1 MKSPILIQFL
11 TISFLIVGLLTTPST
26 QAQNQP
32 QIQVISPNGG
42 ETWQNGS
49 SEIVTYTYTGNPS
62 YLTIEYSSDN
72 GTTFEIIDYV
82 YSTSGTNQVPVYVN
96 FNATAQAK
104 IRVAEYNST
113 PLLYDDSD
121 APFAIENPPYFFL
134 SPYYGQVFYQG
145 NQITANWTIFNSFPT
160 DLSFS
165 SDNGATW
172 TTIATGVIGGFHNFN
187 APDVISD
194 QCKLR
199 ASQTGNPEIFS
210 NSQIFTILPPAEFTL
225 LSPNG
230 GEVWTYNTYET
241 VSWSGSNLPD
251 LVVIEYSVNGG
262 FTWNVLTYSHSDP
275 TGGSEQV
282 YVPQVSSSN
291 AKVRVRDQYDSSA
304 FDESDAVFTIYT
316 PPYIFYSPSSSNLYY
331 TGQPIDA
338 SWYSFS
344 TDNVD
349 VALSSDGGQT
359 YETVATDVASPYYG
373 SATFIAPSTP
383 SANCIVKVSKSSDP
397 AVFSL
402 SETFT
407 VTEAPVLSIIT
418 PNGGEIIDINS
429 EYEIQF
435 DYSGETLQ
443 YTYLQIDFS
452 ADNGQN
458 WQTLDYIY
466 YLGDDNTYTW
476 QTPDL
481 SSNQCLIR
489 ISDYY
494 FPFIAATSSSAFT
507 LEDFPDLQI
516 CMVGVD
522 TTSGKNMIAWNKP
535 NSNLI
540 SEYVVMKEGNISNQ
554 YTEIASIPADSPSV
568 FIDESSN
575 PRVQATRY
583 KLTFRDAAGNL
594 YPEELFHQ
602 TMHLTIS
609 KGVGDTWN
617 LIWSPYLGFDVD
629 SYNIYRGSSPSNLE
643 MIGTV
648 SGNFT
653 SYSDFSAAPGFV
665 YYMVEVVNPNNCN
678 PDGLR
683 NLKLNSSMS
692 NIATNYTLG
701 LDDNVLSSSLSAYPN
716 PASEILR
723 LTLPLGKVKSESAM
737 LQVAD
742 IRGGMIINTNIST
755 SELASGYNLDV
766 SNLRPGI
773 YNVIIITSE
782 GIATRRFIRK

>member
-1 MKSPILIQFL
+1 MKSPILSQFF
-11 TISFLIVGLLTTPST
+11 TISLLIAGLFYGSATEVLA
-26 QAQNQP
+26 QA

-49 SEIVTYTYTGNPS
+49 SEIVTYSYTGNPS
-62 YLTIEYSSDN
+62 YLTIEYSFDD
-72 GTTFEIIDYV
+72 GVTFEIIDYV
-82 YSTSGTNQVPVYVN
+82 YSTSGTNQVPVFVN
-96 FNATAQAK
+96 FNPTTQAK

-121 APFAIENPPYFFL
+121 ASFSIVNPPYYFL
-134 SPYYGQVFYQG
+134 SPYPGEVFYQG
-145 NQITANWTIFNSFPT
+145 NQITADYISFIPGLT

-172 TTIATGVIGGFHNFN
+172 TTIATGVIGGLHNFT

-194 QCKLR
+194 QCRLR

-210 NSQIFTILPPAEFTL
+210 NSQIFTINPPAEFTL

-230 GEVWTYNTYET
+230 GEVWTYNTYEI

-262 FTWNVLTYSHSDP
+262 LTWDVLTYSDSDP

-282 YVPQVSSSN
+282 YVPQVSSTN
-291 AKVRVRDQYDSSA
+291 AKIRVRDQYNSSS

-316 PPYIFYSPSSSNLYY
+316 PPYIFYSPSSFNLYY

-349 VALSSDGGQT
+349 VAFSSDGGQT
-359 YETVATDVASPYYG
+359 YETVATNVASPYYG

-383 SANCIVKVSKSSDP
+383 STNCVVKVSKSSDP
-397 AVFSL
+397 EVFSL

-418 PNGGEIIDINS
+418 PNGGEIIDNNS

-458 WQTLDYIY
+458 WQTLDWFY
-466 YLGDDNTYTW
+466 YLGDDNTFTW
-476 QTPDL
+476 QTPGL
-481 SSNQCLIR
+481 TSNQCLIR
-489 ISDYY
+489 ITDYY
-494 FPFIAATSSSAFT
+494 YPFISATSSSAFT
-507 LEDFPDLQI
+507 IEEFPDLQI

-535 NSNLI
+535 NSDLI
-540 SEYVVMKEGNISNQ
+540 TEYVVMKEGNISNQ
-554 YTEIASIPADSPSV
+554 YTEITSIPADAPSV

-594 YPEELFHQ
+594 YPAELFHQ

-609 KGVGDTWN
+609 KGVGDNWN
-617 LIWSPYLGFDVD
+617 LIWSPYIGFNVD
-629 SYNIYRGSSPSNLE
+629 SYNIYRGSSSSDLE

-653 SYSDFSAAPGFV
+653 SYTDFSAAPGFV

-701 LDDNVLSSSLSAYPN
+701 FDENVLSSSLSAYPN

-723 LTLPLGKVKSESAM
+723 LTLPPGKVKSESAM